1 MKKDAK
7 TPQKPASDRAE
18 HALTERRRFLAVS
31 GKFGFTVAVAA
42 AGAGALA
49 SKSAVAQ
56 TAAEEQQRQKTAK
69 ETMTIATEYR
79 IGATRW
85 YPLMQL
91 NLKENIQNATNGYLY
106 VRLAPG
112 GQLGMGAALAQ
123 GVQANTFQAAQ
134 HSISNF
140 SPFAPEV
147 DLINIPYWCGLNQ
160 EFANLV
166 DSKAWKSIVHTK
178 AEERGFKVLLYLVL
192 DPRTVAARKGLANAP
207 LKTPSDLK
215 GVKFRVPAS
224 EILQQFYRLAG
235 ANPTPVAWGET
246 PSAIQQGVADA
257 LDPAVVALYS
267 NGFKDILSWIT
278 FNKSVPDSQVY
289 SCNAGWFRKLP
300 ANVRE
305 GIEFASEIT
314 FQQNLA
320 QVPASRAYA
329 MAEMAAAGV
338 RFYVPTAA
346 EIKQWADAC
355 GWQRPEWDA
364 IKIKLAGSLDNFE
377 RMRAAARA
385 RGRYFVHD
393 V

>member
-1 MKKDAK
+1 MKI
-7 TPQKPASDRAE
+7 TQKPASDHAE
-18 HALTERRRFLAVS
+18 RALTERRRFLAAS

-42 AGAGALA
+42 AGAGTLVSKQAL
-49 SKSAVAQ
+49 AQ

-79 IGATRW
+79 VGATRW

-91 NLKENIQNATNGYLY
+91 NLKENIQNASNGYIY
-106 VRLAPG
+106 VRLAPA

-160 EFANLV
+160 EFTNLV
-166 DSKAWKSIVHTK
+166 VSDAWKSIVHRK

-207 LKTPSDLK
+207 LKTPADLK
-215 GVKFRVPAS
+215 GIKFRVPAS

-278 FNKSVPDSQVY
+278 FNKPVPDSQVY
-289 SCNAGWFRKLP
+289 SCNVAWFRKLP

-305 GIEFASEIT
+305 GIEFASDIT

-338 RFYVPTAA
+338 KFYNPTAA
-346 EIKQWADAC
+346 EIKQWAEAC
-355 GWQRPEWDA
+355 GWQRPEWNA
-364 IKIKLAGSLDNFE
+364 IKTKLAGSLENFE
-377 RMRAAARA
+377 RMRAAART

>member
-1 MKKDAK
+1 VKITK
-7 TPQKPASDRAE
+7 KPASDQAE
-18 HALTERRRFLAVS
+18 RVLTERRRFLAAS

-42 AGAGALA
+42 AGAGTLA
-49 SKSAVAQ
+49 SKQALAQ

-91 NLKENIQNATNGYLY
+91 NLKENIQNASNGYLY
-106 VRLAPG
+106 VRLAPA

-160 EFANLV
+160 EFTNLV
-166 DSKAWKSIVHTK
+166 VSDAWKSIVHRK

-215 GVKFRVPAS
+215 GIKFRVPAS

-289 SCNAGWFRKLP
+289 SCNVAWFRKLP

-305 GIEFASEIT
+305 GIEFASDIT

-338 RFYVPTAA
+338 KFYNPTPA
-346 EIKQWADAC
+346 EIKQWAEAC
-355 GWQRPEWDA
+355 GWQRPEWNA
-364 IKIKLAGSLDNFE
+364 IKTKLAGSLENFE
-377 RMRAAARA
+377 RMRAAAGA

>member
-1 MKKDAK
+1 MKFTK
-7 TPQKPASDRAE
+7 KPASELAE
-18 HALTERRRFLAVS
+18 QTLIERRRFLTAS
-31 GKFGFTVAVAA
+31 SAFGFTVAVAA
-42 AGAGALA
+42 AAGGTLFSKEAL
-49 SKSAVAQ
+49 AQ
-56 TAAEEQQRQKTAK
+56 TAAEEQQRQKAAK

-79 IGATRW
+79 IGASRW

-91 NLKENIQNATNGYLY
+91 NLKENIQNATNGYIY
-106 VRLAPG
+106 VKLAPA
-112 GQLGMGAALAQ
+112 GQLGMGSALAQ

-166 DSKAWKSIVHTK
+166 VSNAWKSIVHKK

-207 LKTPSDLK
+207 LKTPADLK
-215 GVKFRVPAS
+215 GIKFRVPGSA
-224 EILQQFYRLAG
+224 ILQQFYRLAG

-267 NGFKDILSWIT
+267 NGFKDILSWVT

-289 SCNAGWFRKLP
+289 SCNAAWFRKLP
-300 ANVRE
+300 AKVRE
-305 GIEFASEIT
+305 GIEFASDIT
-314 FQQNLA
+314 FHQNLA
-320 QVPASRAYA
+320 QVPAARAYA

-338 RFYVPTAA
+338 KFYVPTAA
-346 EIKQWADAC
+346 EIKQWVDAC
-355 GWQRPEWDA
+355 GYQRTEWNET
-364 IKIKLAGSLDNFE
+364 KTKLAGSLDNFE
-377 RMRAAARA
+377 RMREAART
-385 RGRYFVHD
+385 RTNYYVHD

>member
-1 MKKDAK
+1 MKKDRM
-7 TPQKPASDRAE
+7 TPETPTSDHAE
-18 HALTERRRFLAVS
+18 RTLTERRRFLATS
-31 GKFGFTVAVAA
+31 SKLGFTVALAA
-42 AGAGALA
+42 LGAGTLSSKQAL
-49 SKSAVAQ
+49 AQ

-91 NLKENIQNATNGYLY
+91 NLKENIQNATNGHVY
-106 VRLAPG
+106 VRLAPA
-112 GQLGMGAALAQ
+112 GQLGMGSALAQ

-160 EFANLV
+160 EFTNLV
-166 DSKAWKSIVHTK
+166 VSDAWKSIVHKK

-215 GVKFRVPAS
+215 GVKFRVPGSA
-224 EILQQFYRLAG
+224 ILQQFYRLAG

-278 FNKSVPDSQVY
+278 FNKPVPDSQVY
-289 SCNAGWFRKLP
+289 SCNVGWFRKLP
-300 ANVRE
+300 AHVRE
-305 GIEFASEIT
+305 GIEFASDIT

-338 RFYVPTAA
+338 KFYVPTEA
-346 EIKQWADAC
+346 EIKQWVAAC
-355 GWQRPEWDA
+355 GSQRPEWDET
-364 IKIKLAGSLDNFE
+364 KKKLAGSLDNFE
-377 RMRAAARA
+377 RMREAART
-385 RGRYFVHD
+385 RSRFFVHD

>member
-1 MKKDAK
+1 MKTNRGRPDQD
-7 TPQKPASDRAE
+7 TPAS
-18 HALTERRRFLAVS
+18 LERRRFFELC
-31 GKFGFTVAVAA
+31 GKYGFTAAVVASAGGLLSRPAA
-42 AGAGALA
+42 
-49 SKSAVAQ
+49 AQ
-56 TAAEEQQRQKTAK
+56 TAQEERERERAADVR
-69 ETMTIATEYR
+69 MTLATEYR

-91 NLKENIQNATNGYLY
+91 NLKENIQNATNGRVY
-106 VRLAPG
+106 VRLAPA
-112 GQLGMGAALAQ
+112 GQLGMGSALAQ
-123 GVQANTFQAAQ
+123 GVQSNTVQAAQ

-147 DLINIPYWCGLNQ
+147 DLINIPYWCGFNQ
-160 EFANLV
+160 EFVNLV
-166 DSKAWKSIVHTK
+166 TSDAWKEVVHAK
-178 AEERGFKVLLYLVL
+178 AEERGFKILLYLVL
-192 DPRTVAARKGLANAP
+192 DPRTVAARKGMPNAP
-207 LKTPSDLK
+207 LKTPSDLR

-224 EILQQFYRLAG
+224 EILQQFYSLAG

-278 FNKSVPDSQVY
+278 FNKPVPDSQVY
-289 SCNAGWFRKLP
+289 SCNLEWFRGLP
-300 ANVRE
+300 ADVQE
-305 GIEFASEIT
+305 AIDFASEIT

-338 RFYVPTAA
+338 QYYTPTDDELA
-346 EIKQWADAC
+346 QWVEAC
-355 GWQRPEWDA
+355 GAQRPEWND
-364 IKIKLAGSLDNFE
+364 IKIKLAGSLASFE
-377 RMRAAARA
+377 RMREAAQTRSQ
-385 RGRYFVHD
+385 YYVHD

>member
-1 MKKDAK
+1 MKPGSTNDRTAK
-7 TPQKPASDRAE
+7 RTVKNE
-18 HALTERRRFLAVS
+18 ERRRFFETSAR
-31 GKFGFTVAVAA
+31 FGFTAAVVAA
-42 AGAGALA
+42 AGGTLLSRDAA
-49 SKSAVAQ
+49 AQ
-56 TAAEEQQRQKTAK
+56 TAAEEQQRERDAQV
-69 ETMTIATEYR
+69 TMTIATEYR
-79 IGATRW
+79 IGASRW

-91 NLKENIQNATNGYLY
+91 NLKENIQNATNGYVY
-106 VRLAPG
+106 VRLAPA

-134 HSISNF
+134 HSVSNF

-147 DLINIPYWCGLNQ
+147 DLINIPYWCGMNQ

-166 DSKAWKSIVHTK
+166 TSEAWQSVVHTK

-207 LKTPSDLK
+207 LKSPRDLQ
-215 GVKFRVPAS
+215 GIKFRVPAS

-267 NGFKDILSWIT
+267 NGFKDILSWVT
-278 FNKSVPDSQVY
+278 FNRSVPDSQVY
-289 SCNAGWFRKLP
+289 SCNVEWFRALP
-300 ANVRE
+300 GDVQE
-305 GIEFASEIT
+305 QIDFACDIT

-320 QVPASRAYA
+320 QVPAARAFA

-338 RFYVPTAA
+338 QFYTPTEEELA
-346 EIKQWADAC
+346 EWAEAC
-355 GWQRPEWDA
+355 GWQRPEWND
-364 IKIKLAGSLDNFE
+364 IKVKLAGSIDNFE
-377 RMRAAARA
+377 RMREAAAT
-385 RGRYFVHD
+385 RGKYYVHD

>member
-1 MKKDAK
+1 MMRKDREHIDAE
-7 TPQKPASDRAE
+7 TPDSLA
-18 HALTERRRFLAVS
+18 RRRFFELC
-31 GKFGFTVAVAA
+31 GKYGFTAAVVAS
-42 AGAGALA
+42 AGGLLLSREA
-49 SKSAVAQ
+49 SAQ
-56 TAAEEQQRQKTAK
+56 TAGEERDRQRAAK
-69 ETMTIATEYR
+69 VTLTLATEYR

-91 NLKENIQNATNGYLY
+91 NLKENIQNATNGHVY
-106 VRLAPG
+106 VRLAPA

-123 GVQANTFQAAQ
+123 GVQNNTIQAAQ

-147 DLINIPYWCGLNQ
+147 DLINIPYWCGHNQ
-160 EFANLV
+160 EFVNLV
-166 DSKAWKSIVHTK
+166 TSDAWKSVVHAK
-178 AEERGFKVLLYLVL
+178 AEERGFKILLYLVL
-192 DPRTVAARKGLANAP
+192 DPRTVAARKGLQKAP
-207 LKTPSDLK
+207 LKAPSDLR
-215 GVKFRVPAS
+215 GIKFRVPAS
-224 EILQQFYRLAG
+224 KILQQFYTLAG

-278 FNKSVPDSQVY
+278 FNKPVPDSQVY
-289 SCNAGWFRKLP
+289 SCNLKWFQGLP
-300 ANVRE
+300 SQVQD
-305 GIEFASEIT
+305 GIDFASEIT

-338 RFYVPTAA
+338 QFYTPTKEELA
-346 EIKQWADAC
+346 QWVEAC
-355 GWQRPEWDA
+355 GAQRPEWNDT
-364 IKIKLAGSLDNFE
+364 KIQLAGSLASFD
-377 RMRAAARA
+377 RMREAAGN
-385 RGRYFVHD
+385 RGRYYVHD

>member
-1 MKKDAK
+1 MKPESTD
-7 TPQKPASDRAE
+7 DRTAE
-18 HALTERRRFLAVS
+18 RTVKNEERRRFFETSAR
-31 GKFGFTVAVAA
+31 FGFTAAVVAA
-42 AGAGALA
+42 AGGTLLSREAA
-49 SKSAVAQ
+49 AQ
-56 TAAEEQQRQKTAK
+56 TAAEEQQRERDAQV
-69 ETMTIATEYR
+69 TMTIATEYR
-79 IGATRW
+79 IGASRW

-91 NLKENIQNATNGYLY
+91 NLKENIQNATNGYVY
-106 VRLAPG
+106 VRLAPA

-134 HSISNF
+134 HSVSNF

-147 DLINIPYWCGLNQ
+147 DLINIPYWCGMNQ

-166 DSKAWKSIVHTK
+166 TSEAWQSVVHTK

-207 LKTPSDLK
+207 LKSPRDLQ
-215 GVKFRVPAS
+215 GIKFRVPAS

-267 NGFKDILSWIT
+267 NGFKDILSWVT
-278 FNKSVPDSQVY
+278 FNRSVPDSQVY
-289 SCNAGWFRKLP
+289 SCNVEWFRALP
-300 ANVRE
+300 GDVQE
-305 GIEFASEIT
+305 QIDFACEIT

-320 QVPASRAYA
+320 QVPAARAFA

-338 RFYVPTAA
+338 QFYTPTEEELA
-346 EIKQWADAC
+346 EWAEAC
-355 GWQRPEWDA
+355 GWQRPEWND
-364 IKIKLAGSLDNFE
+364 IKIKLAGSIDNFE
-377 RMRAAARA
+377 RMREAAAT
-385 RGRYFVHD
+385 RGKYYVHD

>member
-1 MKKDAK
+1 MKF
-7 TPQKPASDRAE
+7 TQKPASDHAE
-18 HALTERRRFLAVS
+18 CALTERRRFLTAS
-31 GKFGFTVAVAA
+31 SKFGFTVAAAA
-42 AGAGALA
+42 AGAGALI
-49 SKSAVAQ
+49 SKQALAQ

-85 YPLMQL
+85 YPLVQL

-106 VRLAPG
+106 VRLAPA

-160 EFANLV
+160 EFTNLV
-166 DSKAWKSIVHTK
+166 VSDAWKSIVHRK

-207 LKTPSDLK
+207 LKTPADLK
-215 GVKFRVPAS
+215 GIKFRVPAS

-246 PSAIQQGVADA
+246 PSAIRQGVADA

-278 FNKSVPDSQVY
+278 FNKPVPDSQVY
-289 SCNAGWFRKLP
+289 SCNVAWFRKLP
-300 ANVRE
+300 VKVRE
-305 GIEFASEIT
+305 GIEFASDIT

-338 RFYVPTAA
+338 NFYVPTAA

-355 GWQRPEWDA
+355 GWQRPEWNA
-364 IKIKLAGSLDNFE
+364 IKTKLAGSLENFE
-377 RMRAAARA
+377 RMRAAAGT

>member
-1 MKKDAK
+1 MKKDK
-7 TPQKPASDRAE
+7 HRAARTE
-18 HALTERRRFLAVS
+18 PEALARREFFELC
-31 GKFGFTVAVAA
+31 GKYGFTAAV
-42 AGAGALA
+42 LA
-49 SKSAVAQ
+49 SAGGMLFSREAAAQ
-56 TAAEEQQRQKTAK
+56 TAAEEKERQRAAK
-69 ETMTIATEYR
+69 ATMTLATEYR

-91 NLKENIQNATNGYLY
+91 NLKENIQNATNGHVY

-123 GVQANTFQAAQ
+123 GVQNNTVQAAQ

-147 DLINIPYWCGLNQ
+147 DLINIPYWCGANQ
-160 EFANLV
+160 EFVNLV
-166 DSKAWKSIVHTK
+166 TSDAWKSVVHTK
-178 AEERGFKVLLYLVL
+178 AEERGFKILLYLVL
-192 DPRTVAARKGLANAP
+192 DPRTVAARKGLAKAP
-207 LKTPSDLK
+207 LKTPADLR
-215 GVKFRVPAS
+215 GIKFRVPAS
-224 EILQQFYRLAG
+224 AILQQFYTLAG

-267 NGFKDILSWIT
+267 NGFKDMLSWIT
-278 FNKSVPDSQVY
+278 FNRPVPDSQVY
-289 SCNAGWFRKLP
+289 SCNLKWFRGLP
-300 ANVRE
+300 ANVQE
-305 GIEFASEIT
+305 GIDFASEIT

-338 RFYVPTAA
+338 QFYTPTKD
-346 EIKQWADAC
+346 ELGQWVQAC
-355 GWQRPEWDA
+355 GAQRPEWND
-364 IKIKLAGSLDNFE
+364 IKTKLAGSLESFE
-377 RMRAAARA
+377 RMRVAAQTRSK
-385 RGRYFVHD
+385 YFVHD

>member
-1 MKKDAK
+1 MKFTK
-7 TPQKPASDRAE
+7 KPTSERAE
-18 HALTERRRFLAVS
+18 QTLIDRRRFLTAS
-31 GKFGFTVAVAA
+31 SKFGFTVAVAA
-42 AGAGALA
+42 AAGGTLLSKEAL
-49 SKSAVAQ
+49 AQ
-56 TAAEEQQRQKTAK
+56 TAAEEQQRQKAAK

-79 IGATRW
+79 IGASRW

-106 VRLAPG
+106 VKLAPA
-112 GQLGMGAALAQ
+112 GQLGMGSALAQ

-166 DSKAWKSIVHTK
+166 VSKAWKSIVHKK

-207 LKTPSDLK
+207 LKTPADLK
-215 GVKFRVPAS
+215 GIKFRVPGSA
-224 EILQQFYRLAG
+224 ILQQFYRLAG

-267 NGFKDILSWIT
+267 NGFKDILSWVT

-289 SCNAGWFRKLP
+289 SCNAAWFRKLP
-300 ANVRE
+300 PKVQE
-305 GIEFASEIT
+305 GIEFASDIT
-314 FQQNLA
+314 FHQNLA
-320 QVPASRAYA
+320 QVPAARAYA

-338 RFYVPTAA
+338 KFYVPTAA
-346 EIKQWADAC
+346 EIKQWVDAC
-355 GWQRPEWDA
+355 GYQRPEWNET
-364 IKIKLAGSLDNFE
+364 KTKLAGSLDNFE
-377 RMRAAARA
+377 RMREAART
-385 RGRYFVHD
+385 RTHYYVHD